1 MSISIHIRIGIGIRI
16 NIRINTAV
24 EHPVGSGRP
33 LAAPPRE
40 WALIIPPSVVVVV
53 IVIEDACGNRLNSE
67 DKRIPSRSDAGQT
80 SQM

>member
-1 MSISIHIRIGIGIRI
+1 MIIRFKIHMYIRMSIIIHIRIGIGIRI

-40 WALIIPPSVVVVV
+40 WALTIPPSVVV
-53 IVIEDACGNRLNSE
+53 IVIAS
-67 DKRIPSRSDAGQT
+67 PSGHPPT
-80 SQM
+80 LH